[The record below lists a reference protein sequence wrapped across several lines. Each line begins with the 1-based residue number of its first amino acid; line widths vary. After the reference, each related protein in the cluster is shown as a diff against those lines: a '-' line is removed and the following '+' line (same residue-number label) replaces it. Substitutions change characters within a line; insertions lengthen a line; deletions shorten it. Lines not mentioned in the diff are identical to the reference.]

1 MKRIIL
7 NLREIKTAENRL
19 NKLENFRDAS
29 KLMSD

>member
-7 NLREIKTAENRL
+7 NPREIKTVENRL